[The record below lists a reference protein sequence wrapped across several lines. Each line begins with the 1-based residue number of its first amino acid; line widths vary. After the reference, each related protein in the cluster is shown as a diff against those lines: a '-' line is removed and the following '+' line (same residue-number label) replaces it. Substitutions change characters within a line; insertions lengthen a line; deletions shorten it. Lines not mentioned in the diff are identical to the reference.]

1 MRSPAIES
9 LPGHQRTGEL
19 LHPEPRRSAVVEHLR
34 QITEPTISLLC
45 EAEFHSAIA
54 RKRKTG
60 EGGTSLN
67 KALEL
72 LEGHRRAG
80 LYHVIALNQPHFSK
94 AMHLL
99 DTVSV
104 VLRTLDALHLAIA
117 LSEGIE
123 LMTADRYLSDAAEE
137 IAHPCVF
144 IT

>member
-1 MRSPAIES
+1 MKAYLDTSVLVS
-9 LPGHQRTGEL
+9 YYT
-19 LHPEPRRSAVVEHLR
+19 PEPRRCAVVEHLR

-60 EGGTSLN
+60 EAGATIGR
-67 KALEL
+67 ALDL
-72 LEGHRRAG
+72 LHRHRRAG
-80 LYHVIALNQPHFSK
+80 LYHVIALEQPHFAK

-99 DTVSV
+99 DTVTV
-104 VLRTLDALHLAIA
+104 ALRTLDALHLSIA
-117 LSEGIE
+117 VLEGID
-123 LMTADRYLSDAAEE
+123 LITADRCLSDAAEE